1 MNWIM
6 NHIKEIVLVG
16 LGFIVGFIVAGIA
29 AANGALTGF

>member
-16 LGFIVGFIVAGIA
+16 LGFMAGFIIDGIMS
-29 AANGALTGF
+29 ANGMLTGF